1 MADNNPPV
9 TIKSDDVKAS
19 SDALNNQEKAAKGA
33 AEATEKHK
41 EAIEDSSNVFK
52 NHTDIVSLTNNAFD
66 KFNSKLNIS
75 ATNLRNLSNP
85 ASNLT
90 SKFGLLTTGIL
101 GAEKSFSN
109 IGFDSKNINNFSNQ
123 LGGIIGILQNPGSF
137 SKTAIDEAK
146 GAIVRLLEASGASG
160 NSIKKAISEGPGALV
175 ELAKN
180 ILETADNGLRMQN
193 AFLQLSS
200 STGNFSN
207 IMTSAGQDL
216 SNMNKLLAQQSTF
229 IKDANKD
236 TNLGTQTLTEYWS
249 ILGKIP
255 NILNEMNVSLPGSSK
270 SLNILSASIQMATG
284 SGRDYKGLIE
294 DLRNSTIEF
303 GLSTSQAFSFVAK
316 ISDLSNKLKAPL
328 EDVRKNLMETAKSFT
343 RFADTG
349 EAADK
354 QSAGIAEIMNRYGQ
368 ALKNTGMTAQ
378 ASVSLVS
385 DMTKSITDLT
395 IAQKSFL
402 SQQSGGPG
410 GLRGAFSIEN
420 MLRKGETLKV
430 FEMVRSQMKKQF
442 GGNIVSL
449 EEASKSEASATQ
461 LQKQML
467 MLQQGPLAKL
477 AKNDQEA
484 YRILEAF
491 KDMDKGKAIP
501 KELSENLAVEQI
513 DRGKKVQE
521 LSKTSLSELKTTL
534 ENTMLTANI
543 ANLDTM
549 QKMFTGRVGSINTN
563 DTESQKQMRRSLVAT
578 TTETD
583 KDSNIG
589 KSAADDLDRIRNTP
603 KVIRNTFDAFIDGS
617 KKVLGIKDT
626 NEQKQRQELKQ
637 SIENAKSVPKQVKP
651 EFKTSDFSSL
661 REDNF
666 GETSAPQI
674 VRAAVKSNSE
684 AETIAQPNKKQEPLK
699 TRIDNAIKDFNFKV
713 NVEAVCSHCKHSL
726 EISEQEQSVRPSGNK

>member
-1 MADNNPPV
+1 MADNNTPV
-9 TIKSDDVKAS
+9 TVRSDDAKAAS
-19 SDALNNQEKAAKGA
+19 EALNNQEKATKA
-33 AEATEKHK
+33 AADAALKHK
-41 EAIEDSSNVFK
+41 EAIEESSSVFK
-52 NHTDIVSLTNNAFD
+52 NHTDIISITNNVFD

-75 ATNLRNLSNP
+75 ATNLRNLSDP
-85 ASNLT
+85 TSNLT
-90 SKFGLLTTGIL
+90 SQFGLLTTGIL

-109 IGFDSKNINNFSNQ
+109 LGFDSKNINNFSDQ
-123 LGGIIGILQNPGSF
+123 LGGIIGILQNPSSF

-160 NSIKKAISEGPGALV
+160 DSLKKAISEGPGALIG
-175 ELAKN
+175 LAKN

-193 AFLQLSS
+193 VFLKLSGV
-200 STGNFSN
+200 TGNFGDV
-207 IMTSAGQDL
+207 IASAGQDL
-216 SNMNKLLAQQSTF
+216 SNMNKLLAQQTTF

-236 TNLGTQTLTEYWS
+236 TNLGTQALTEYWS

-284 SGRDYKGLIE
+284 SGRDYKELLG
-294 DLRNSTIEF
+294 DLEKSTIEF

-316 ISDLSNKLKAPL
+316 ISDLSSQLKAPL
-328 EDVRKNLMETAKSFT
+328 ADIKKNLMETATSFT
-343 RFADTG
+343 KFADTG
-349 EAADK
+349 EAAAK

-385 DMTKSITDLT
+385 NMTKSITELS

-410 GLRGAFSIEN
+410 GLRGAFNIEN
-420 MLRKGETLKV
+420 MLRKGETEKV

-449 EEASKSEASATQ
+449 EDASKSEASATQ

-501 KELSENLAVEQI
+501 KELSKNLAVEQI

-521 LSKTSLSELKTTL
+521 LSKTSFGDLKSTL
-534 ENTMLTANI
+534 ENTMFTANI

-563 DTESQKQMRRSLVAT
+563 DTNAQKQMRQIAAST
-578 TTETD
+578 TTETN
-583 KDSNIG
+583 KDSSIS
-589 KSAADDLDRIRNTP
+589 KSAADDLDKIRNTP
-603 KVIRNTFDAFIDGS
+603 KVLRNTFDAFIDGS

-626 NEQKQRQELKQ
+626 TEQKQRQELKQ
-637 SIENAKSVPKQVKP
+637 SIENAKSTPKQVKP

-684 AETIAQPNKKQEPLK
+684 AETIAQPSKKQEPLK
-699 TRIDNAIKDFNFKV
+699 TRIDNAIEDFNFKV

-726 EISEQEQSVRPSGNK
+726 EISEQEQSVRPSGNR

>member
-1 MADNNPPV
+1 
-9 TIKSDDVKAS
+9 
-19 SDALNNQEKAAKGA
+19 
-33 AEATEKHK
+33 
-41 EAIEDSSNVFK
+41 
-52 NHTDIVSLTNNAFD
+52 
-66 KFNSKLNIS
+66 
-75 ATNLRNLSNP
+75 
-85 ASNLT
+85 
-90 SKFGLLTTGIL
+90 
-101 GAEKSFSN
+101 
-109 IGFDSKNINNFSNQ
+109 
-123 LGGIIGILQNPGSF
+123 
-137 SKTAIDEAK
+137 
-146 GAIVRLLEASGASG
+146 
-160 NSIKKAISEGPGALV
+160 
-175 ELAKN
+175 
-180 ILETADNGLRMQN
+180 
-193 AFLQLSS
+193 
-200 STGNFSN
+200 
-207 IMTSAGQDL
+207 
-216 SNMNKLLAQQSTF
+216 MNKLLAQQTTF
-229 IKDANKD
+229 LKDANKD
-236 TNLGTQTLTEYWS
+236 TNLGTQTLTGYWS
-249 ILGKIP
+249 TLGQIP

-294 DLRNSTIEF
+294 DLKRSTIEF

-316 ISDLSNKLKAPL
+316 ISDLSNQLKAPL
-328 EDVRKNLMETAKSFT
+328 EDVRKNLMETATSFT
-343 RFADTG
+343 KFADTG
-349 EAADK
+349 EASAK

-378 ASVSLVS
+378 ASLSLVS
-385 DMTKSITDLT
+385 GMTKSITELT

-461 LQKQML
+461 LQKQIL

-501 KELSENLAVEQI
+501 KELSKNLAVEQI

-521 LSKTSLSELKTTL
+521 LSKTPLSELKTTL

-637 SIENAKSVPKQVKP
+637 SIENAKSAPKQVKP

-684 AETIAQPNKKQEPLK
+684 AETIAQPSKKQEPLK

>member
-1 MADNNPPV
+1 
-9 TIKSDDVKAS
+9 
-19 SDALNNQEKAAKGA
+19 
-33 AEATEKHK
+33 
-41 EAIEDSSNVFK
+41 
-52 NHTDIVSLTNNAFD
+52 
-66 KFNSKLNIS
+66 
-75 ATNLRNLSNP
+75 
-85 ASNLT
+85 
-90 SKFGLLTTGIL
+90 
-101 GAEKSFSN
+101 
-109 IGFDSKNINNFSNQ
+109 
-123 LGGIIGILQNPGSF
+123 
-137 SKTAIDEAK
+137 
-146 GAIVRLLEASGASG
+146 
-160 NSIKKAISEGPGALV
+160 
-175 ELAKN
+175 
-180 ILETADNGLRMQN
+180 
-193 AFLQLSS
+193 
-200 STGNFSN
+200 
-207 IMTSAGQDL
+207 
-216 SNMNKLLAQQSTF
+216 
-229 IKDANKD
+229 
-236 TNLGTQTLTEYWS
+236 
-249 ILGKIP
+249 
-255 NILNEMNVSLPGSSK
+255 
-270 SLNILSASIQMATG
+270 
-284 SGRDYKGLIE
+284 
-294 DLRNSTIEF
+294 
-303 GLSTSQAFSFVAK
+303 
-316 ISDLSNKLKAPL
+316 
-328 EDVRKNLMETAKSFT
+328 
-343 RFADTG
+343 
-349 EAADK
+349 
-354 QSAGIAEIMNRYGQ
+354 
-368 ALKNTGMTAQ
+368 
-378 ASVSLVS
+378 
-385 DMTKSITDLT
+385 
-395 IAQKSFL
+395 
-402 SQQSGGPG
+402 
-410 GLRGAFSIEN
+410 
-420 MLRKGETLKV
+420 
-430 FEMVRSQMKKQF
+430 
-442 GGNIVSL
+442 
-449 EEASKSEASATQ
+449 
-461 LQKQML
+461 

-501 KELSENLAVEQI
+501 KELSKNLAVEQI

-521 LSKTSLSELKTTL
+521 LSKTPLSELKTTL

-637 SIENAKSVPKQVKP
+637 SIENAKSAPKQVKP

-684 AETIAQPNKKQEPLK
+684 AETIAQPSKKQEPLK